1 MVPRWRESCLFRLE
15 WVTGTRRLH
24 VVLWQSAEWHDSAV
38 VITWSC
44 QFLLVMEL
52 VFLLQ
57 VDPKF
62 LKNLKF
68 SRKHNKKAVKTAEW
82 INGNMRMFWCNLCS
96 SLSCSCHVF
105 LQQNKSL
112 LTRDA
117 QNLCHKSR
125 ERNWECVGVLVWH
138 QPKIFVCVFYILSFS

>member
-1 MVPRWRESCLFRLE
+1 MER
-15 WVTGTRRLH
+15 
-24 VVLWQSAEWHDSAV
+24 
-38 VITWSC
+38 I
-44 QFLLVMEL
+44 LLVSTGMSDRQQAAACSALAVCWMTWQCSSHDLVMPVSSVIEL

-117 QNLCHKSR
+117 QNFCHKSR
-125 ERNWECVGVLVWH
+125 ERNWECVGVFHVTLR
-138 QPKIFVCVFYILSFS
+138 QLKILCVCVFYILSFS